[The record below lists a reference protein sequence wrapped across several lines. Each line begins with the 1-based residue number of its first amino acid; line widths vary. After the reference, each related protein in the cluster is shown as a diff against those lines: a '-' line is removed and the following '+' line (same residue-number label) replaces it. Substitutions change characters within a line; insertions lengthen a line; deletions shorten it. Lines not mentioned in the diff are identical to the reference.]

1 MSGLGKKILVGSFWV
16 TLSTWS
22 LRLIGLVSTI
32 ILARLLLPTDYGVV
46 AMASL
51 VVSFLQIMSDAGM
64 EAYLIRIKHISK
76 SHYNTAWTLNLIIR
90 IFIGL
95 CLFLAAGFLSIYF
108 EDLRLEE
115 VWRILA
121 VSIMLGGFQNI
132 GIAKLKKEFLYDKYF
147 LYTFTTKIISFIATI
162 LLAYSLRNYWAMIYG
177 TVIGVSAGVVLSY
190 YFSNYRPWFS
200 ISGFREQWDF
210 SKWIFLKNIS
220 GFVRQ
225 KSDQVIISKI
235 LGAESMGYY
244 SMASDISNMP
254 AELIYP
260 AMGPIYAGYSNL
272 LDKPEA
278 LNSAFVTVIGIIG
291 VISFPLLGG
300 LSFLADDIVLFMLG
314 EKWNQVGGIMQ
325 IFCVLVLMQLFSFAA
340 SSFLTALGKVREI
353 AILDWVYILILI
365 PLLYYAALS
374 KELSYLVMARAIS
387 YVFLSLIFFTTVRVV
402 AKVSFLRLINVIAR
416 PFLAMLIM
424 ISGLDMLYEIF
435 SNHGLVVSLVINVL
449 VGGFIYVF
457 VIMLLWVISGR
468 KEGGERFILANLRLR

>member
-1 MSGLGKKILVGSFWV
+1 
-16 TLSTWS
+16 
-22 LRLIGLVSTI
+22 
-32 ILARLLLPTDYGVV
+32 
-46 AMASL
+46 
-51 VVSFLQIMSDAGM
+51 
-64 EAYLIRIKHISK
+64 
-76 SHYNTAWTLNLIIR
+76 
-90 IFIGL
+90 
-95 CLFLAAGFLSIYF
+95 
-108 EDLRLEE
+108 
-115 VWRILA
+115 
-121 VSIMLGGFQNI
+121 
-132 GIAKLKKEFLYDKYF
+132 
-147 LYTFTTKIISFIATI
+147 
-162 LLAYSLRNYWAMIYG
+162 
-177 TVIGVSAGVVLSY
+177 
-190 YFSNYRPWFS
+190 
-200 ISGFREQWDF
+200 
-210 SKWIFLKNIS
+210 
-220 GFVRQ
+220 
-225 KSDQVIISKI
+225 
-235 LGAESMGYY
+235 
-244 SMASDISNMP
+244 
-254 AELIYP
+254 
-260 AMGPIYAGYSNL
+260 MGPIYAGYSNL